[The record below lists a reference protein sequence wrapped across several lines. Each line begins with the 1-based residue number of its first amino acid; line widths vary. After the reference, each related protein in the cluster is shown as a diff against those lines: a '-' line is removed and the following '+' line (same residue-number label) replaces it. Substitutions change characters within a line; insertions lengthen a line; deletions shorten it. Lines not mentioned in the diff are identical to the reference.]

1 MNGSVFLSNLHYF
14 CAQTD
19 GAYKFP
25 NSAEG
30 DLLKRAKIEV
40 EALQRENAALR
51 NRVASL
57 ENQSLWKCTCGGTD
71 CEGQKEN
78 KVLRSLLREAI
89 TEHVDPYDLPE
100 GDDYIARVKTALGE
114 GQP

>member
-40 EALQRENAALR
+40 EALQRENL
-51 NRVASL
+51 S
-57 ENQSLWKCTCGGTD
+57 
-71 CEGQKEN
+71 
-78 KVLRSLLREAI
+78 LREDKERLIELLKQWERVVDDCHKEMNDTGFGEYHVTAGLICDTRAAI
-89 TEHVDPYDLPE
+89 DAARAKE
-100 GDDYIARVKTALGE
+100 GKK
-114 GQP
+114 

>member
-1 MNGSVFLSNLHYF
+1 MSESVFLSNLHYF

-40 EALQRENAALR
+40 EVLQRENAALR
-51 NRVASL
+51 E
-57 ENQSLWKCTCGGTD
+57 ENAEWR
-71 CEGQKEN
+71 EMI
-78 KVLRSLLREAI
+78 REAVFDNNDI
-89 TEHVDPYDLPE
+89 LYWIR
-100 GDDYIARVKTALGE
+100 GARSILLDEVEKDCAARKKA
-114 GQP
+114 QP